1 MKNLKKIVLLFV
13 SVVCVLL
20 SHSQNSLAIDLNR
33 FEQPVTIIVNKS
45 ELSSV
50 LKELSKNTGVEII
63 YSKALA
69 NKVVSGEYLN
79 IPLATVVRLMLR
91 GTNHSLIYDDNN
103 SKLWIKSFGETTYVR
118 TNTNNTGR
126 VYEETGL
133 TSQEME
139 QQYRQNMAL
148 ADKELADD
156 STVIE
161 IAGMTQGE
169 LASRYEENVRNFN
182 DKLNDDANTLP
193 EVGMSHRAYQDF
205 YDNQIEKISQRD
217 DAKVLPGLN
226 ITEGELKKTYEEQVA
241 NIDKQDKSGDQ
252 YIEELGMTA
261 GEYKKLYDQYL
272 NEPL

>member
-1 MKNLKKIVLLFV
+1 MINLKKIVLLIV

-33 FEQPVTIIVNKS
+33 FERPVTISINKS

-50 LKELSKNTGVEII
+50 LKDLSKDTGVEII

-79 IPLATVVRLMLR
+79 KPLGTVVRLMLR
-91 GTNHSLIYDDNN
+91 GTNHSLIYDDKN
-103 SKLWIKSFGETTYVR
+103 SKLWIKSFGDVTYVR

-133 TSQEME
+133 TSQAME

-148 ADKELADD
+148 AEKELADD
-156 STVIE
+156 SKIIE

-169 LASRYEENVRNFN
+169 LASSYEENIRKL
-182 DKLNDDANTLP
+182 DDELNDDANILP
-193 EVGMSHRAYQDF
+193 EVGMSRRAYQEF

-241 NIDKQDKSGDQ
+241 YIDQQVKSGDQ

-261 GEYKKLYDQYL
+261 GEYKKLYDQYMR
-272 NEPL
+272 EPL